1 MWHALKFFFFVSFL
15 KLTFTQQIK
24 SDPYHSFF
32 FLGIKRQRVILI
44 ILILVI
50 VKIEFDSSKI
60 RDLFY
65 MEKGVIIVIDLKI
78 ND

>member
-1 MWHALKFFFFVSFL
+1 MWHALKVFFFVSFL

-32 FLGIKRQRVILI
+32 LGIKRQRVILI

-50 VKIEFDSSKI
+50 VIIEFDSSKI